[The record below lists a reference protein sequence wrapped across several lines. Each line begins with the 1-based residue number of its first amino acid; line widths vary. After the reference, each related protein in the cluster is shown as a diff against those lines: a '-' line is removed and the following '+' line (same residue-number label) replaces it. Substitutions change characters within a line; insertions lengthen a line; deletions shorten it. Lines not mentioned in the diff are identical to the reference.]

1 MHNYLL
7 INMYMVIHKTRK
19 KYKYKKRRTRRRK
32 KYISIGGNL
41 TKHYLLI
48 QKEKENE
55 LTKKILAV
63 ESETINT

>member
-32 KYISIGGNL
+32 KYISIGGNSQNM
-41 TKHYLLI
+41 KRHYLLI
-48 QKEKENE
+48 QKDQMR
-55 LTKKILAV
+55 KKI
-63 ESETINT
+63 

>member
-41 TKHYLLI
+41 TEHYLLI
-48 QKEKENE
+48 QKEKE
-55 LTKKILAV
+55 KKI
-63 ESETINT
+63 